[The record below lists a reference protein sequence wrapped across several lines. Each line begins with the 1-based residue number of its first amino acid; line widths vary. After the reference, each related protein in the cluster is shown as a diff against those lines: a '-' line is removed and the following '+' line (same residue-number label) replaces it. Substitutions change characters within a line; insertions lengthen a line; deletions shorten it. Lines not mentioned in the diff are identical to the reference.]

1 MAANSPEVQ
10 TIYDSAYETIIK
22 VNGYY
27 NTSTNTNSTILV
39 PTALAY
45 ANSNQTCAVELKT
58 VQYAVGVTGYIQ
70 LAWQGAST
78 NTPIL
83 TFAKSTSGVINAP
96 LGNNASSPTGN
107 VVLVQQGLANL
118 DGYSLVLSFNKVAGY
133 ANGIYA
139 YAKDGG
145 AA

>member
-10 TIYDSAYETIIK
+10 TIYDSAYATVIK

-27 NTSTNTNSTILV
+27 NTSTTTNSTIV
-39 PTALAY
+39 VSNALAH
-45 ANSNQTCAVELKT
+45 ANVNQTCLLQLT
-58 VQYAVGVTGYIQ
+58 SVQYSVGVTGYVQ
-70 LAWQGAST
+70 LAWQGASA

-83 TFAKSTSGVINAP
+83 TFAKTGSGQISASID
-96 LGNNASSPTGN
+96 NNAATPTGN

-118 DGYSLVLSFNKVAGY
+118 DGYSLVLTFNKVAGY

-139 YAKDGG
+139 YAKEGG